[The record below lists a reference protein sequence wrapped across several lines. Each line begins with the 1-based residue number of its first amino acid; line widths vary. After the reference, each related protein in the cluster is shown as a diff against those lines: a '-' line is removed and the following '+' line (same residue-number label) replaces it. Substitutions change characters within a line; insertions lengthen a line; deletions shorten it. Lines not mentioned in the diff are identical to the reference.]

1 MASVSAFCTVK
12 STLCRMVSSPLA
24 SATRLLRPA
33 TTMAAWPDALAGT
46 VPRSDMDGESGMKL
60 LDALGNSG
68 MVFLKKL
75 RQVLWLPVA
84 ALFLFSAA
92 ASAYSAPKTVLVLG
106 DSLSAEYGLARGAGW
121 VALLEQKLQ
130 AQKIDARIVN
140 ASVSGETTSGGRT
153 RLPALLSK
161 HQPSIVVIELGAND
175 GLRGLP
181 VAAAEA
187 NLRAMVKQSREAG
200 AQVLL
205 VGMRMPPN
213 YGRDY
218 ADKFFAMFARFQQAQ
233 GQLSGALSRLIAV
246 SENYPQL
253 KADAGFR
260 DLQAQLEGTENRIAV
275 ARNRYIKSVQDYN
288 VTVRSFPTNLVA
300 MMFGHDVKPNFS
312 VENEKAISTPPAVN
326 FDAPPKP
333 QPGQ

>member
-1 MASVSAFCTVK
+1 
-12 STLCRMVSSPLA
+12 
-24 SATRLLRPA
+24 
-33 TTMAAWPDALAGT
+33 
-46 VPRSDMDGESGMKL
+46 
-60 LDALGNSG
+60 

-75 RQVLWLPVA
+75 RQVLWLPMVA
-84 ALFLFSAA
+84 LVLFSAA

-121 VALLEQKLQ
+121 VSLLEQRLR

-187 NLRAMVKQSREAG
+187 NLRAMVKQARDAG

-218 ADKFFAMFARFQQAQ
+218 ADKFFAMF
-233 GQLSGALSRLIAV
+233 SALSKDVKAPLAPFMLDGVADKTELFQPDRLHPLAAAHPIILG
-246 SENYPQL
+246 NIWPHLQPLL
-253 KADAGFR
+253 KA
-260 DLQAQLEGTENRIAV
+260 
-275 ARNRYIKSVQDYN
+275 K
-288 VTVRSFPTNLVA
+288 
-300 MMFGHDVKPNFS
+300 
-312 VENEKAISTPPAVN
+312 
-326 FDAPPKP
+326 
-333 QPGQ
+333 